1 MLLFRSENHHHF
13 LYAVRNSLEFPPVLS
28 KERASGQM
36 VARCK
41 TCNGLASAAQQ
52 QTWIFFH
59 CIQIYV
65 MNSRAAAHII
75 LDMGS

>member
-41 TCNGLASAAQQ
+41 TCNGLASAAL
-52 QTWIFFH
+52 IFFH